1 MRIMGLD
8 LGDKTIGIAVS
19 DPMGWTAQSVEVI
32 RRGEGRKKEVARLG
46 ELIKHY
52 EVEMILLGLP
62 KNMNGTLGERGHKSL
77 EYSEFIKKKF
87 NLPVEMWDERLST
100 VSAERI
106 LLEADMSR
114 GKRKKIIDKMAAAV
128 ILQGYLD
135 FRANN
140 PKI

>member
-32 RRGEGRKKEVARLG
+32 QRGESLKKEIARLG
-46 ELIKHY
+46 ELIKQY
-52 EVEMILLGLP
+52 EIEMILLGLP
-62 KNMNGTLGERGHKSL
+62 KNMNGTLGDRGLKSI
-77 EYSEFIKKKF
+77 EYSEFLKKKF
-87 NLPVEMWDERLST
+87 GLPVEMWDERLST
-100 VSAERI
+100 VAAERI

-114 GKRKKIIDKMAAAV
+114 AKRKKNIDKIAAGV

-135 FRANN
+135 FKANN
-140 PKI
+140 L

>member
-32 RRGEGRKKEVARLG
+32 LRGESLKKEIARLG
-46 ELIKHY
+46 ELIKQY
-52 EVEMILLGLP
+52 EIEMILLGLP
-62 KNMNGTLGERGHKSL
+62 KNMNGTLGERSHKSI
-77 EYSEFIKKKF
+77 EYSEFLKKKF
-87 NLPVEMWDERLST
+87 GLPVEMWDERLST

-114 GKRKKIIDKMAAAV
+114 AKRKKNIDKLAAAL

-135 FRANN
+135 FKAN
-140 PKI
+140 KM